1 MSGWL
6 LGLGIRA
13 LQVIVEASPTLLCGL
28 VTAGVLRRMVGPAG
42 TRQLFGASGFWGLL
56 RSWAL
61 GMLLPVC
68 ALGVLPVCR
77 ELRRAGVSGGNILAF
92 ALVGPL
98 LNPINFLYGLTL
110 GEPKIILCFAAGSLF
125 LALISG
131 LIWERLFPQA
141 DKPDAAAVAA
151 AEAEPLPTPGLR
163 RVLAVA
169 VTAARET
176 IGPLLLYYL
185 VAAGFSGLVSAA
197 LPAGS
202 LQKTMLRDDPL
213 SPLMMTA
220 IGSLVYM
227 GPLPGM
233 MRIGAMFEH
242 GNSVGA
248 AFVLL
253 VLGIGGNLGVVLW
266 TMNSFGWRSAL
277 AWFAFVVMLTVGSAY
292 AIERPLRTAIQPL
305 DHTHAFDDFT
315 NPFADPWNASLTE
328 ASIKLAQRVDVLE
341 LAALPCLLLLVLAGL
356 IDRIGVVRGWLE
368 AWLTQPVPRSKWD
381 IIIPGPVL
389 GALSIVGLLIF
400 SILSAFIFYPD
411 ADTVLGDMGR
421 VYAEVGSPLR
431 NARREKLRPELR
443 DEMVMRLEQWDL
455 LTRKLQV
462 GQLLRTWKQDGELT
476 RLGEELREK
485 LEAVRDHLLAH
496 EDAQA
501 SEAMD
506 QVKKVYE
513 TLKKHLRP
521 PPPPL
526 RSDAG
531 D

>member
-6 LGLGIRA
+6 LASGIRA

-28 VTAGVLRRMVGPAG
+28 VTAGVLRRMVGPVG
-42 TRQLFGASGFWGLL
+42 TRQLFGTTGFWGLL
-56 RSWAL
+56 RSWGL

-77 ELRRAGVSGGNILAF
+77 ELRRSGVSGGNILAF

-110 GEPKIILCFAAGSLF
+110 GEPKIILCFAIGSLF
-125 LALISG
+125 LALIGG
-131 LIWERLFPQA
+131 LIWEWLCPQA
-141 DKPDAAAVAA
+141 NQPELAEVAA
-151 AEAEPLPTPGLR
+151 AEAEPMPTPGLR
-163 RVLAVA
+163 RVLAVG

-185 VAAGFSGLVSAA
+185 VAAFISGLVSAA

-253 VLGIGGNLGVVLW
+253 VLGIGINLGVVLW
-266 TMNSFGWRSAL
+266 SVSIFRWRPALCWFGIVL
-277 AWFAFVVMLTVGSAY
+277 VLTVGTAY
-292 AIERPLRTAIQPL
+292 AIEQPLRTAIQPL

-315 NPFADPWNASLTE
+315 NPFPDPWNASL
-328 ASIKLAQRVDVLE
+328 ADGVAKLGQRVDVLE
-341 LAALPCLLLLVLAGL
+341 LASLPCLLVLAVL
-356 IDRIGVVRGWLE
+356 AFIDRIGAVRTWLE
-368 AWLTQPVPRSKWD
+368 AWLTQEVARSKWD
-381 IIIPGPVL
+381 ILIPGPVL
-389 GALSIVGLLIF
+389 GAISIVGLLIF
-400 SILSAFIFYPD
+400 SVFSAFIFYPD
-411 ADTVLGDMGR
+411 RDAVLDDMHR

-431 NARREKLRPELR
+431 NARRESLRPEQREELIR
-443 DEMVMRLEQWDL
+443 RLEQWDL

-462 GQLLRTWKQDGELT
+462 GMLLRSWKQDPELAK
-476 RLGEELREK
+476 RGEELREA
-485 LEAVRDHLLAH
+485 LEEVRDHLLAA
-496 EDAQA
+496 EDAEA
-501 SEAMD
+501 SQAMD
-506 QVKKVYE
+506 KAKKVYDA
-513 TLKKHLRP
+513 LKSHLRP
-521 PPPPL
+521 A
-526 RSDAG
+526 SSG
-531 D
+531 S

>member
-6 LGLGIRA
+6 LAFGIRG
-13 LQVIVEASPTLLCGL
+13 LQVLVEASPTLLCGL

-42 TRQLFGASGFWGLL
+42 TRKLFGTSGFWGLL
-56 RSWAL
+56 QSWGL

-110 GEPKIILCFAAGSLF
+110 GEPKIILCFAVGSLF
-125 LALISG
+125 LALVGG
-131 LIWERLFPQA
+131 LIWEWLCPQA
-141 DKPDAAAVAA
+141 NQPNPTEMAA

-163 RVLAVA
+163 RVLAVG

-185 VAAGFSGLVSAA
+185 VAAAISGLVSAA

-202 LQKTMLRDDPL
+202 LQKTMLRDDPT

-253 VLGIGGNLGVVLW
+253 VLGIGINLGVVLW
-266 TMNSFGWRSAL
+266 TVAIFRWRAALCWFGLVIA
-277 AWFAFVVMLTVGSAY
+277 LTVGTAY
-292 AIERPLRTAIQPL
+292 AIERPLSTAIQPL

-315 NPFADPWNASLTE
+315 NPFPDPWNASLAE
-328 ASIKLAQRVDVLE
+328 AFAKLGQRVDVLE
-341 LAALPCLLLLVLAGL
+341 LASLPCMLLLIVVGL
-356 IDRIGVVRGWLE
+356 IDRIGAVRAWLE
-368 AWLTQPVPRSKWD
+368 AWLTQEVTRSKWD

-389 GALSIVGLLIF
+389 GALAIVGLLVF
-400 SILSAFIFYPD
+400 SVFSAFIFYPD
-411 ADTVLGDMGR
+411 RDTVMHDMYR
-421 VYAEVGSPLR
+421 VYGEVGAPLR

-443 DEMVMRLEQWDL
+443 EEMIRRLEQWDL

-462 GQLLRTWKQDGELT
+462 GLLLRTWKQDAELAKYGED
-476 RLGEELREK
+476 LREA
-485 LEAVRDHLLAH
+485 LEEVRDHLLAG
-496 EDAQA
+496 EDAEA
-501 SEAMD
+501 SHAMD
-506 QVKKVYE
+506 EAKKVYDA
-513 TLKKHLRP
+513 LKNHLRP
-521 PPPPL
+521 P
-526 RSDAG
+526 SVAAS
-531 D
+531 